1 MAAQILYGRMN
12 NKEISFAPF
21 DETINLTDY
30 LKKVCSAYFIDD
42 NFLED
47 GEELTYPVVYIDRIS
62 SLLKVLD
69 QSEDRLWMDL
79 KETRGIEKKTD
90 LLSNLK
96 DVALLKNTIIKM
108 LMQDCPNSEKLLVLI

>member
-62 SLLKVLD
+62 SFLAAELTIYC
-69 QSEDRLWMDL
+69 RLF
-79 KETRGIEKKTD
+79 EKKRKT
-90 LLSNLK
+90 
-96 DVALLKNTIIKM
+96 
-108 LMQDCPNSEKLLVLI
+108 E